1 MTAEAKS
8 TASPRMTPIYAASRV
23 FTRLLFSVWF
33 RWRVLHPKRVPAA
46 GPVII
51 AANHT
56 SFADPPLIGSAAE
69 RPVNF
74 LARATLF
81 DTPGFGWLIRQY
93 NAVPVDRDG
102 GGGAG
107 LKVILD
113 RLNAGNCIL
122 LFPEGT
128 RSRDGQLQPA
138 KSGIGLTVIKSAAPV
153 VPVRIFG
160 AYEAYG
166 RHHLLPRP
174 YKVIVKFGEPL
185 PFTELRAEAATCPKP
200 RLKVIYQ
207 EVADQIMA
215 AIAKLEPGE

>member
-1 MTAEAKS
+1 
-8 TASPRMTPIYAASRV
+8 MTPIYWASRV

-33 RWRVLHPKRVPAA
+33 RWRVFHPQRVPATGA
-46 GPVII
+46 VII

-56 SFADPPLIGSAAE
+56 SFADPPLVGSAME

-81 DTPGFGWLIRQY
+81 HTPGFGWLIRQY

-107 LKVILD
+107 LKAILD
-113 RLNAGNCIL
+113 RLNTGACIL

-128 RSRDGQLQPA
+128 RSRDGRLQSA

-174 YKVIVKFGEPL
+174 YRVIVKFGEPL

-215 AIAKLEPGE
+215 AIAKLEPGA